1 MTTIET
7 EAGRPSSRPVD
18 SSQLLALVTESLEAD
33 KALDP
38 AIIDLRGKTTIA
50 DWMVVVTGTS
60 ERHIATLAEK
70 LEARLEAAGFE
81 VLSVEGLREAQWVL
95 VDAGDVI
102 VHIFRAETRALY
114 DLERLWSVAPTD
126 AAARAAG

>member
-126 AAARAAG
+126 AAVRAAG

>member
-1 MTTIET
+1 MTTIQVRSE
-7 EAGRPSSRPVD
+7 SREPADVD
-18 SSQLLALVTESLEAD
+18 SSRLLTLVTESLEAD

-38 AIIDLRGKTTIA
+38 AVIDLRGKTTIA

-60 ERHIATLAEK
+60 DRHIVTMAEK
-70 LEARLEAAGFE
+70 LQARLEAAGFA
-81 VLSVEGLREAQWVL
+81 VLSVEGLREANWVL

-114 DLERLWSVAPTD
+114 DLERLWSVAPTT
-126 AAARAAG
+126 APARAAG

>member
-1 MTTIET
+1 MTTIQVRSESRGPVD
-7 EAGRPSSRPVD
+7 ADSSR
-18 SSQLLALVTESLEAD
+18 LLTLVTESLEAD

-38 AIIDLRGKTTIA
+38 AVIDLRGKTTIA

-60 ERHIATLAEK
+60 DRHIVTMAEK
-70 LEARLEAAGFE
+70 LQARLEAAGFP
-81 VLSVEGLREAQWVL
+81 VLSVEGLREANWVL

-114 DLERLWSVAPTD
+114 DLERLWSVAPP
-126 AAARAAG
+126 ARAAG

>member
-1 MTTIET
+1 MTTIPGET
-7 EAGRPSSRPVD
+7 AKSVD
-18 SSQLLALVTESLEAD
+18 DTRLLTLVLESLEAD

-60 ERHIATLAEK
+60 DRHIVTMAEK
-70 LEARLEAAGFE
+70 LESRLEAEGFE
-81 VLSVEGLREAQWVL
+81 VLSVEGLREANWVL

-114 DLERLWSVAPTD
+114 DLERLWSVAPAEPTTV
-126 AAARAAG
+126 RAVG

>member
-60 ERHIATLAEK
+60 ARHIATLAEK

-126 AAARAAG
+126 AAVRAAG

>member
-1 MTTIET
+1 VTTIQVRSESRGPVD
-7 EAGRPSSRPVD
+7 ADSSR
-18 SSQLLALVTESLEAD
+18 LLTLVTESLEAD

-38 AIIDLRGKTTIA
+38 AVIDLRGKTTIA

-60 ERHIATLAEK
+60 DRHIVTMAEK
-70 LEARLEAAGFE
+70 LQARLEAAGFP
-81 VLSVEGLREAQWVL
+81 VLSVEGLREANWVL

-114 DLERLWSVAPTD
+114 DLERLWSVAPP
-126 AAARAAG
+126 ARAAG